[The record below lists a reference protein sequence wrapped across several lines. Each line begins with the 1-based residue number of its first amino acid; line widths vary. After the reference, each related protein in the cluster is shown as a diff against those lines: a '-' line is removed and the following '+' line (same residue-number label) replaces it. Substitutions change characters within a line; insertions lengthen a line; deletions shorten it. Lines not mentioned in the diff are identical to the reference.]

1 MGVDGQPVDFVTGSA
16 WVIPTESDFPD
27 QACEFIKTMTSS
39 DAWIAAAEARAEAR
53 EADGLFFTGVYTGN
67 TVADETI
74 FGEMVQLDE
83 GTYGPAVQAVLDA
96 QEAAFSLPSPEP
108 VPSSRPPGRTP
119 STGSWPRSRSRRRW
133 PRRRRRPRT
142 RSTRQLKA
150 DGHRHAPGEP
160 GYGLRGS
167 SAPGGRKRWLLS
179 GSSRHGLSGSSSRR
193 APSSTACT

>member
-1 MGVDGQPVDFVTGSA
+1 MEDWYLNVLNENSPDVALTAAPFMGVDGQPVDFVTGSA

-96 QEAAFSLPSPEP
+96 QEAAFSLPSSRRCR
-108 VPSSRPPGRTP
+108 VPDRLAERRQPGPGR
-119 STGSWPRSRSRRRW
+119 GAGAGRSAG
-133 PRRRRRPRT
+133 PG
-142 RSTRQLKA
+142 A
-150 DGHRHAPGEP
+150 DGGPGRAR
-160 GYGLRGS
+160 RGS
-167 SAPGGRKRWLLS
+167 
-179 GSSRHGLSGSSSRR
+179 
-193 APSSTACT
+193 